1 MDDPQHVGSRHL
13 ELNSFRRRQ
22 TFARAR
28 SDSALGTM
36 QSKGGSA
43 PFLAGMAAPASRA
56 IVEEDH
62 EPAAPHAAVTSS
74 PSGSDVGDSPCP
86 SNARRSM
93 TVPMARRGLERT
105 VSLWQ

>member
-36 QSKGGSA
+36 QSKGAPA
-43 PFLAGMAAPASRA
+43 PFLASMAVQSTRA
-56 IVEEDH
+56 IAEEDH
-62 EPAAPHAAVTSS
+62 EPHAAVTSS

-86 SNARRSM
+86 ANARRSM
-93 TVPMARRGLERT
+93 TVPMGRRPLERT
-105 VSLWQ
+105 ASLWQ